1 MTALTHLA
9 HNWRLATYYH
19 AVLSLGAVAMV
30 YMLPE
35 SPLWLKSKG
44 QFEKEENARK
54 LLAQINGIKYKPDVE
69 PRAQSTQSHLT
80 LLDVYRNPEL
90 RTNFLVLCVMWFCAA
105 LSMYMI
111 DLNGEDMTKNFWL
124 GQYLSGALA
133 SIIRIIVGLA
143 DSYLPWL
150 GRRKVYII
158 SMSTCIVASIGLTAQ
173 LYAGEKG
180 STFYFVTYLTAYNSI
195 SVAWEP
201 NFLGAAELMPTDVRA
216 KSTALLNIIS
226 RLASVLASQMIYFK
240 TIYEPAIMIV
250 LIISNI
256 FSFVV
261 ATTYLKETKN
271 INLERV
277 GGEKSKEVTLE
288 QANDSNRSEVRSRK
302 VGELADQHRRMS
314 KNDGSMENGLR
325 AD

>member
-1 MTALTHLA
+1 MRTVAEEQPEGQKYCAEQTNGRSGENVYDEGTEVANGLMPIKHAAGPRYEQSLADDGADASCPQLEAGHLLSCRSVIGSSGDGV
-9 HNWRLATYYH
+9 HATRK
-19 AVLSLGAVAMV
+19 SLMAKV
-30 YMLPE
+30 E
-35 SPLWLKSKG
+35 
-44 QFEKEENARK
+44 
-54 LLAQINGIKYKPDVE
+54 DVE

-261 ATTYLKETKN
+261 ATTYLKVSCTTF
-271 INLERV
+271 RPHF
-277 GGEKSKEVTLE
+277 GRATLY
-288 QANDSNRSEVRSRK
+288 
-302 VGELADQHRRMS
+302 
-314 KNDGSMENGLR
+314 
-325 AD
+325 